1 MANLTDGIL
10 AEGGFATWNPR
21 PNTTSRFV
29 APPKTSPDKFSRQVR
44 FVRNMQRHGKAFFAI
59 NEWGAGADYGLNP
72 SEVPYN
78 ITGPHNRGIRQFVT
92 AAYMMVN
99 GGSAGVF
106 LTCIQCYGGHAGGLG
121 NLSIWRE
128 YAAPVG
134 FPLGEP
140 AIDAN
145 TGVWSREYSNGVAL
159 VNPNN
164 MSQTALLPHDAGA
177 DWHDL
182 YGNRQGGGAVTL
194 EAASGLVLLKQAAAQ
209 VV

>member
-106 LTCIQCYGGHAGGLG
+106 LEDLLRRHFFRLVHVFQTRAVKTKLAGLKKR
-121 NLSIWRE
+121 LSDW
-128 YAAPVG
+128 
-134 FPLGEP
+134 
-140 AIDAN
+140 
-145 TGVWSREYSNGVAL
+145 
-159 VNPNN
+159 
-164 MSQTALLPHDAGA
+164 A
-177 DWHDL
+177 DDSHSHHTV
-182 YGNRQGGGAVTL
+182 Q
-194 EAASGLVLLKQAAAQ
+194 
-209 VV
+209 